1 MNIETLKESRF
12 FKKEDCGPITG
23 PGVLLTIVGDHMEN
37 LAMDNAP
44 ADMACVLDFA
54 EPVKPLVLKP
64 VNADVMA
71 MIFGSKMTED
81 WRGKKIVLF
90 NDPSVQM
97 KGKTV
102 GGIRCRAP
110 RGQAARPAPVPTPSP
125 VPTAAADGPGFASAD
140 SEDLPW

>member
-1 MNIETLKESRF
+1 MNIDTLKESRF

-23 PGVLLTIVGDHMEN
+23 PGVLLTIMGDHMEN
-37 LAMDNAP
+37 LAMDGAP
-44 ADMACVLDFA
+44 ADMACVLEFA
-54 EPVKPLVLKP
+54 EPVKPMVLKP

-71 MIFGSKMTED
+71 MIFGSKETAD

-110 RGQAARPAPVPTPSP
+110 RGAAARPAPAPAP
-125 VPTAAADGPGFASAD
+125 VAPPPPAAPEPGLED
-140 SEDLPW
+140 DLPF